1 MQGYPSIE
9 DKVSEE
15 GTFELGGAY
24 SALLTLKI
32 QNWPDPKTGIS
43 PLSGYDFKGAVIKP
57 WIGLTT
63 AVHWRDGE
71 VVEKI
76 QKGVFNVT
84 ESPEVNYAISLAA
97 YDNLVKMDAKYS
109 EKSTL
114 AYPATL
120 GQIAADA
127 CSVCGVN
134 LATAAFPNSDYS
146 VAKRPDSETIT
157 CREILKYVAQLAGCF
172 AKCNRNGDTEIR
184 WYETPEHIFDIGKNA
199 KTVCTA
205 LNNTKI
211 TGVQIKGNDDAGTV
225 YSSGTSDYA
234 VRITDNPFAQDG
246 LQSLVNALGTQLINT
261 QFASYSASAPMN
273 PAIETGDIVWLTDK
287 KGTRHTTIVSG
298 LQIEFGDSEQ
308 FGGYAESEDENQSER
323 FDKADK
329 ATETANDAKDT
340 ATRAEIKVG
349 DLEIEIQGKVSFSDL
364 SGSGKTEINGDNIV
378 TGKIESANGDWWL
391 DLEEG
396 TFYLSGGTFAGRIE
410 WSNGAYIDL
419 SGGDIEMSSDEGVYI
434 MGQSFAQLSSNGD
447 VEING
452 DTINLDGDLKI
463 KGEEPYSG
471 TVKIQRGEGE
481 YRDLF
486 FRDGMLV
493 DDNA

>member
-172 AKCNRNGDTEIR
+172 AKCNRNGVR
-184 WYETPEHIFDIGKNA
+184 NA
-199 KTVCTA
+199 
-205 LNNTKI
+205 
-211 TGVQIKGNDDAGTV
+211 
-225 YSSGTSDYA
+225 
-234 VRITDNPFAQDG
+234 
-246 LQSLVNALGTQLINT
+246 
-261 QFASYSASAPMN
+261 
-273 PAIETGDIVWLTDK
+273 
-287 KGTRHTTIVSG
+287 
-298 LQIEFGDSEQ
+298 
-308 FGGYAESEDENQSER
+308 
-323 FDKADK
+323 
-329 ATETANDAKDT
+329 
-340 ATRAEIKVG
+340 RAH
-349 DLEIEIQGKVSFSDL
+349 F
-364 SGSGKTEINGDNIV
+364 
-378 TGKIESANGDWWL
+378 
-391 DLEEG
+391 
-396 TFYLSGGTFAGRIE
+396 
-410 WSNGAYIDL
+410 
-419 SGGDIEMSSDEGVYI
+419 
-434 MGQSFAQLSSNGD
+434 
-447 VEING
+447 
-452 DTINLDGDLKI
+452 
-463 KGEEPYSG
+463 
-471 TVKIQRGEGE
+471 
-481 YRDLF
+481 
-486 FRDGMLV
+486 
-493 DDNA
+493 